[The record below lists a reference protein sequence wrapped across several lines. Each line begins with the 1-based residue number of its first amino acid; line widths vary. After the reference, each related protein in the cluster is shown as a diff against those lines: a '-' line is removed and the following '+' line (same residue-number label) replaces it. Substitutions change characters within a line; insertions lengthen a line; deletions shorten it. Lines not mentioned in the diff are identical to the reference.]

1 MPKSKHRRGGRTRPR
16 AHQTHAPD
24 RKPDP
29 SPTWVP
35 RLGAALLVAGV
46 AIILLGYLPGVQSV
60 TSTWI
65 WPGSNWGLLVGFLV
79 LSGGLGVL
87 TRWR

>member
-1 MPKSKHRRGGRTRPR
+1 MPKSKHRRGGKNRPR
-16 AHQTHAPD
+16 AHQIHAPE

-29 SPTWVP
+29 SPPWVP
-35 RLGAALLVAGV
+35 MVGGGLLVGGV
-46 AIILLGYLPGVQSV
+46 AIILLGYLPAVQEV
-60 TSTWI
+60 TTTWI

-79 LSGGLGVL
+79 LSIGFGVL

>member
-1 MPKSKHRRGGRTRPR
+1 MPKSKHRRGGKNRPR
-16 AHQTHAPD
+16 AHQTHAPE

-29 SPTWVP
+29 APPWVP
-35 RLGAALLVAGV
+35 TVGAGLLVAGV
-46 AIILLGYLPGVQSV
+46 AIILLGYLPAVQSV

-65 WPGSNWGLLVGFLV
+65 WPGSNWGLLAGFVV